1 MEPTGRANA
10 RPMTGSA
17 QSIRAEKIPE
27 FASLRPGY
35 GFKKIAKAASLAS
48 NARRQ
53 QEGKHRE
60 TRRRALLR
68 QRALCGRGRADD
80 EGAGPL
86 PRMPIYFGRRSQHVC
101 ADAARWLQIY
111 KGQPEEIRPQRSGA
125 TGDPRILRRVR
136 HAYGDAAAGCFR
148 DRADGWHA
156 RRSHAVRRSQDGDLH
171 RRQAAVPYDPGRFA
185 SIRAIAATRVV
196 SLT

>member
-60 TRRRALLR
+60 TRRRVLLR

-80 EGAGPL
+80 KGAVPL

-111 KGQPEEIRPQRSGA
+111 KGQPEEIRPQRSGRPVTREFCA
-125 TGDPRILRRVR
+125 ECGTHMVTRPQVVPAVVLKVGTLDDPTLFE
-136 HAYGDAAAGCFR
+136 G
-148 DRADGWHA
+148 
-156 RRSHAVRRSQDGDLH
+156 
-171 RRQAAVPYDPGRFA
+171 PKM
-185 SIRAIAATRVV
+185 AIYTVDKQPFHMIPEGLPAFER
-196 SLT
+196 LPQRK